1 MSSITQP
8 SSLPKGLPKKT
19 ESLCPEC
26 GKILDATVYEKDGK
40 VYMDK
45 KCPEHGDF
53 SDIYWSDVDAY
64 LRAEHYACDGTGL
77 KNPHDKSLAEGENV
91 HFFIDGRKFDVLSC
105 TSLALLD
112 VTNRCNMNC
121 PICFANANEA
131 GYVYEPTFEEIT
143 AMLEALRAEEPI
155 KCTAV
160 QFSGGE
166 PTVHPRIIE
175 IVAKAK
181 ELGFAQIMLATNGLK
196 FSRDYEMLKDC
207 MEAGM
212 NTIYLSFDGVSDD
225 VYLQARDR
233 KMLDVKLRVIENC
246 KRLKEETGR
255 SPSVVLVPTLVRGV
269 NDHQIGDIT
278 KFAFDN
284 SEVVRGVNFQPVA
297 FTGRITHEEVSEGR
311 ITLTD
316 LTKKF
321 EEQTGY
327 AKSKDWYTVPV
338 VTPISSFA
346 TEFLG
351 ENMVSFTTHPH
362 CGLATYLFESD
373 DGSVTPLPRFID
385 VKAFTEGLDEI
396 TAKMSKS
403 KFKKF
408 KALQVIKLLNR
419 TVHEEDMPAGLT
431 KKRFTKTI
439 KSIMGNKS
447 KKTLADFSWKMM
459 YVGGMHFQDSYNYDI
474 ARTERCAIHYI
485 TPDLRVIP
493 FCAYNGG
500 PEYREEVEAKFS
512 IPLEEWKAKNKKAAK
527 ELEDAL
533 IVPEDQRA

>member
-26 GKILDATVYEKDGK
+26 GKILEATVYEKDGK

-45 KCPEHGDF
+45 TCPDHGEF
-53 SDIYWSDVDAY
+53 SDLYWSDAKAY
-64 LRAEHYACDGTGL
+64 LRAEEFSRDGVGL
-77 KNPHDKSLAEGENV
+77 TNPHDKSLAEGELV
-91 HFFIDGRKFDVLSC
+91 HFMIDNKRFDVMSS
-105 TSLALLD
+105 TSLALIDL
-112 VTNRCNMNC
+112 TNRCNMNC

-131 GYVYEPTFEEIT
+131 GYVYEPTFDELVN
-143 AMLEALRAEEPI
+143 MLKALRAEEPI

-166 PTVHPRIIE
+166 PTVYPRIVE

-181 ELGFAQIMLATNGLK
+181 ELGFAQIMLASNGLK
-196 FSRDYEMLKDC
+196 FARDYQLLKDC
-207 MEAGM
+207 TLAGM
-212 NTIYLSFDGVSDD
+212 NTIYLSFDGVTDD

-233 KMLDVKLRVIENC
+233 KMLDIKKKVIENC
-246 KRLKEETGR
+246 KKLKEDIGR
-255 SPSVVLVPTLVRGV
+255 SPSIVLVPTLVRGV
-269 NDHQIGDIT
+269 NDHQIGEIT

-297 FTGRITHEEVSEGR
+297 FTGRISREEVSEGR

-316 LTKKF
+316 LVKKF
-321 EEQTGY
+321 QEQTGF
-327 AKSKDWYTVPV
+327 AEPGDWYTVPV
-338 VTPISSFA
+338 VTPVTDFA
-346 TEFLG
+346 TELLG

-362 CGLATYLFESD
+362 CGLATYLFEAD

-385 VKAFTEGLDEI
+385 VPAFTEGLEEL
-396 TAKMSKS
+396 TQKMAKS

-408 KALQVIKLLNR
+408 KALGIVKLLNR
-419 TVHEEDMPAGLT
+419 TVLEEKMPAGLT
-431 KKRFTKTI
+431 KKKFTKVI
-439 KSIMGNKS
+439 RSIMGNKS

-459 YVGGMHFQDSYNYDI
+459 YIGGMHFQDSYNYDVE
-474 ARTERCAIHYI
+474 RTRRCAIHYI
-485 TPDLRVIP
+485 TPDLKVIP

-500 PEYREEVEAKFS
+500 PEYRADVEAQFS
-512 IPLEEWKAKNKKAAK
+512 VPLAEWKDRNKKAAK
-527 ELEDAL
+527 ELEEAL

>member
-1 MSSITQP
+1 MSSTTQP

-19 ESLCPEC
+19 ESICPEC
-26 GKILDATVYEKDGK
+26 GKILDANVYEKDGK

-64 LRAEHYACDGTGL
+64 LRAEHYARDGTGL
-77 KNPHDKSLAEGENV
+77 KNPHDESLTEGENV

-105 TSLALLD
+105 TSLGMIDL
-112 VTNRCNMNC
+112 TNRCNMNC

-155 KCTAV
+155 KCTTV

-166 PTVHPRIIE
+166 PTVYPRIIE
-175 IVAKAK
+175 IIAKAK
-181 ELGFAQIMLATNGLK
+181 ELGFVQIMVATNGLK

-233 KMLDVKLRVIENC
+233 KMFDVKLRVIENC

-297 FTGRITHEEVSEGR
+297 FTGRITNEEVSEGR
-311 ITLTD
+311 ITITD
-316 LTKKF
+316 LTEKF

-327 AKSKDWYTVPV
+327 AKPKDWYTVPV

-346 TEFLG
+346 TELFG

-362 CGLATYLFESD
+362 CGLATYLFEAD

-403 KFKKF
+403 KFKKL

-419 TVHEEDMPAGLT
+419 TVREEDMPAGLT
-431 KKRFTKTI
+431 KKKFTKTI
-439 KSIMGNKS
+439 KSILGNKS
-447 KKTLADFSWKMM
+447 KKNLADFSWKMM

-512 IPLEEWKAKNKKAAK
+512 TPLEEWKAKNKKAAK

-533 IVPEDQRA
+533 IIPENQRA